1 MSVTAS
7 GFAYL
12 LDSLFKRT
20 SYSAHRYPPASPRLY
35 GQLIV
40 LESQPVVHRLRILC
54 LDLGPDLPWVDEPS
68 PGNLRLSTGEILT
81 HLSLLMPAFS
91 LVCNPILLTLCLLLT
106 HIAPLPSDD
115 PQLRYL
121 I

>member
-1 MSVTAS
+1 MPTPKTFYLDAHPSARIRILLRPHISVS
-7 GFAYL
+7 
-12 LDSLFKRT
+12 RV
-20 SYSAHRYPPASPRLY
+20 
-35 GQLIV
+35 V
-40 LESQPVVHRLRILC
+40 LESQPVVHRLRMLC
-54 LDLGPDLPWVDEPS
+54 LGLGPDLPWVDEPS

-91 LVCNPILLTLCLLLT
+91 LVYSPHLLTVMLRPNT
-106 HIAPLPSDD
+106 HCSSTIVSN